1 MAYFTSPQVVKNEE
15 KYKDY
20 LGGAARYYTMAM
32 RAEIKKQFPDLDAEK
47 VDLND
52 PKFRDIARKVICP
65 IRVSGDLSRS
75 LGLDKVIVD
84 EKILS
89 HLFNGHCPTE
99 VVPEDSH
106 LRSYAVTPH
115 EKIGSVIPLN
125 NNKATLKD
133 GEYVYDGKRR
143 MSTELLFTLGK
154 AESVYFCAL
163 ATKDPSV
170 LNKLADI
177 HHQVMEQVVLPLITE
192 LAVARVQDQ
201 NNETKEQNGYEV
213 ACVDVMH
220 IESRSVEP
228 HIHFHSQLLN
238 SLMAKDGRLFSLE
251 AADIYDWKGMIDM
264 QYQAAM
270 KEALEGEFGV
280 TYKKVFVKRD
290 EINEHLKDHEKAVAS
305 YDLTSDLV
313 PDEVVDYFSSRTKE
327 IEKELEEKGLAST
340 PEARAVAQKSTRSD
354 KQELSPSE
362 MLAQWTK
369 DFASLGYS
377 ATPPTAPIGPKKQFI
392 PIADEQLSI
401 TFQRKHHEQ
410 HAARAIAASTA
421 GYSDGEGQYESR
433 IAKKVQKLLLSD
445 EQITRN
451 FAERIGQVDFK
462 LHQMQAFIG
471 KMALDTCDG
480 ATALEEAQRISE
492 EQCYLYLDP
501 KSKHYSE
508 LKDFI
513 AGRITDPMALEQA
526 EILFRR
532 NARFITKPVI
542 EADKR
547 IHEGCMA
554 RVGDTRFLIDK
565 RFIASE
571 IMGYEK
577 EKGFQLSADQ
587 SKMVYAAFSEP
598 GAVINTAGMAGAG
611 KSTAAEVI
619 VRILRKQGF
628 EVIGTSISAEATKG
642 LAKSAGLK
650 KGESF
655 NSAELL
661 TRLDNGKLKLT
672 EKTVVLFDEAGMA
685 DIFTLDRL
693 FTHIHKAGAKVN
705 LIGEKEQA
713 QPIGPGNMFKHLNE
727 NFITVP
733 LTSIN
738 RQNTVEKRENVKLWQ
753 AGQAQEAMEQFEQ
766 WGWLSEAAT
775 NKAAWEEVA
784 TRFVEDSRPDTQKII
799 MADTNA
805 DNDAI
810 NRLIKKKLQE
820 SGVLDPNA
828 PFVAIKCADGV
839 EREFGVGDRVTFFK
853 KSSTANAVSADG
865 EKDTVNNS
873 QTGRVHGFRKNRLT
887 GGVAAICL
895 ELDEIDP
902 ATKKNRLVYIDVKT
916 QPKFRFGW
924 SGTVYKAQGASV
936 PRTFR
941 VLTSNSQP
949 SAFME
954 YVASSRYKDE
964 HTIVLS
970 KEFQDKIYKKV
981 YDLEVSDKQ
990 SDRLEWLQKH
1000 KKIEVPSWAY
1010 ESFGQADTFLQ
1021 GHVEEFPEVKTPIT
1035 DRYADLIKKLS
1046 EQPFKKNVADF
1057 EEVQDG
1063 LSFYRQIMQKR
1074 TLGLAQFRENR
1085 SALKPVAKP
1094 SQVKNWRDIPTTAD
1108 IPKARLTRMEQAQ
1121 QKKAAVIQK
1130 KKQKANTLSM

>member
-20 LGGAARYYTMAM
+20 LGGAARYYTLAM
-32 RAEIKKQFPDLDAEK
+32 RAEIQKQFPELDAEK

-52 PKFRDIARKVICP
+52 PKFSDIARKVICP

-84 EKILS
+84 EKLLS

-115 EKIGSVIPLN
+115 EKIGSVVPLN
-125 NNKATLKD
+125 NNKATIED

-163 ATKDPSV
+163 ATKDPTV
-170 LNKLADI
+170 LNKLSDI
-177 HHQVMEQVVLPLITE
+177 HQKVMEQVVLPLITE

-201 NNETKEQNGYEV
+201 NNETVEQNGYEV

-251 AADIYDWKGMIDM
+251 TADMYEWKGMIDM

-270 KEALEGEFGV
+270 KEALEDEFGV
-280 TYKKVFVKRD
+280 TYRRVFLKRD
-290 EINEHLKDHEKAVAS
+290 ETNEHLKDDEKAVAS
-305 YDLTSDLV
+305 YDLTPDLV
-313 PDEVVDYFSSRTKE
+313 PDRIVEYFSSRSRE
-327 IEKELEEKGLAST
+327 IEDELKEKGLAST

-362 MLAQWTK
+362 MLAQWREE
-369 DFASLGYS
+369 FASLGFT
-377 ATPPTAPIGPKKQFI
+377 AEPPAAPIGPKKGFI
-392 PIADEQLSI
+392 PVEEDQLSK

-421 GYSDGEGQYESR
+421 SYSEGEGVYLSR
-433 IAKKVQKLLLSD
+433 AARKAEKFTLSD

-462 LHQMQAFIG
+462 LHQFQAFIG
-471 KMALDTCDG
+471 KMGLHTCDG
-480 ATALEEAQRISE
+480 ATALQEAQRISE
-492 EQCYLYLDP
+492 QQCYLYLDP
-501 KSKHYSE
+501 KSKNYDE

-526 EILFRR
+526 EIRFRR
-532 NARFITKPVI
+532 SARFITKPVI

-554 RVGDTRFLIDK
+554 RVNDRRFLIDK
-565 RFIASE
+565 SLVASE
-571 IMGYEK
+571 IMKYEK

-587 SKMVYAAFSEP
+587 AKMVFAAFSEP

-611 KSTAAEVI
+611 KSTAVEVI
-619 VRILRKQGF
+619 VRVLRKAGY

-650 KGESF
+650 PGEFF
-655 NSAELL
+655 NAAELNA
-661 TRLDNGKLKLT
+661 RLNSGAIKFT

-685 DIFTLDRL
+685 DIFTLDTL
-693 FTHIHKAGAKVN
+693 FSHLHAAKAKIN

-713 QPIGPGNMFKHLNE
+713 QPIGPANMFKHLNE
-727 NFITVP
+727 NFVTVP

-738 RQNTVEKRENVKLWQ
+738 RQNTIEKRENVKLWQ

-766 WGWLSEAAT
+766 WGWLIESAN
-775 NKAAWEEVA
+775 NKSAWEEAA
-784 TRFVEDSRPDTQKII
+784 TRFVEDHRPDTEKII

-820 SGVLDPNA
+820 KGVLDPNA
-828 PFVAIKCADGV
+828 AQVNIKCADGV
-839 EREFGVGDRVTFFK
+839 EREFGIGDRVTFFK
-853 KSSTANAVSADG
+853 KSSTANAIGSDG
-865 EKDTVNNS
+865 QKESVNNS

-902 ATKKNRLVYIDVKT
+902 ATKKNRLVYIGTNT
-916 QPKFRFGW
+916 QPKFRHGW

-936 PRTFR
+936 PRSFR

-964 HTIVLS
+964 HTIILS
-970 KEFQDKIYKKV
+970 RDFQDKIYKKV
-981 YDLEVSDKQ
+981 YDLEVSEKQ
-990 SDRLEWLQKH
+990 SDRLEWLKTH
-1000 KKIEVPSWAY
+1000 KKVEVPEWAY
-1010 ESFGQADTFLQ
+1010 ESFGQADTFLK
-1021 GHVEEFPEVKTPIT
+1021 GHLEEFPEVKPPIT
-1035 DRYADLIKKLS
+1035 DRYAELIKKLS
-1046 EQPFKKNVADF
+1046 EQPFKRNVADF
-1057 EEVQDG
+1057 EEVADG
-1063 LSFYRQIMQKR
+1063 LSFYREIMQKR
-1074 TLGLAQFRENR
+1074 ALGLAQFRENR
-1085 SALKPVAKP
+1085 PSIKPVAKP
-1094 SQVKNWRDIPTTAD
+1094 GQVKNWRDIPTVAD
-1108 IPKARLTRMEQAQ
+1108 IPKARLTRKDQAQ
-1121 QKKAAVIQK
+1121 QKKAEVVQK
-1130 KKQKANTLSM
+1130 KKQKGMSLSK